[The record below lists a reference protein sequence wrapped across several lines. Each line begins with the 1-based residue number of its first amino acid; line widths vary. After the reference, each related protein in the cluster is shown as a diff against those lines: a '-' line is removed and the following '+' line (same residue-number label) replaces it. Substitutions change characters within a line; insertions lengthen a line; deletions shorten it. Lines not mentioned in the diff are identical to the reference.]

1 LTEVLSSG
9 AGRKAINII
18 INSFETELD
27 KQDRNKLYLSL
38 GKLNPAGSCALSKM
52 DGVERVK
59 AAVESLS
66 EYEAFFAQG

>member
-9 AGRKAINII
+9 AGHKAINII
-18 INSFETELD
+18 INSFETELN

-38 GKLNPAGSCALSKM
+38 GKLNRAGSCALSKM

-59 AAVESLS
+59 AAVASLS
-66 EYEAFFAQG
+66 KYEAFFEQG